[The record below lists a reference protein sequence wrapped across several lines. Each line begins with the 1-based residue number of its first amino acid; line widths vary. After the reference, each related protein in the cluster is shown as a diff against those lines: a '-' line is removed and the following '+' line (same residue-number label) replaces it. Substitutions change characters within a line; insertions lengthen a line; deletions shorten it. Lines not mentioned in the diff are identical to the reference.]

1 MPDTLIADDVD
12 HGITRRG
19 TVGMTSD
26 AARWGQ
32 WGFTLIE
39 LLIVVAVVAILAAVA
54 YPSYQ
59 ESLARAR
66 RADAKDALMGAR
78 LAQEKF
84 RANCPQYATT
94 MGAADSCDPATDT
107 YQMNYA
113 PGSPD
118 GHYAVAIVAGS
129 VSATNY
135 TMTATPV
142 AGGAQDG
149 DDCGTFALN
158 ENGEDTSGTYADA
171 RCWDR

>member
-1 MPDTLIADDVD
+1 MPDTLIAVCADR
-12 HGITRRG
+12 GIPCRG
-19 TVGMTSD
+19 AAGMTSG
-26 AARWGQ
+26 AAPPRQ

-59 ESLARAR
+59 ESLERAR
-66 RADAKDALMGAR
+66 RADAKDALLGAR

-94 MGAADSCDPATDT
+94 MGAADNCDPPTDT

-118 GHYAVAIVAGS
+118 GHYTVAIVAGS
-129 VSATNY
+129 VSATGY

-142 AGGAQDG
+142 VGGAQVG